1 MHVLRAPQGD
11 IDLDVGT
18 LRIWEAAD
26 DNGDPVL
33 VLKDLESTVIIE
45 FGGDGAWDSA
55 IRSAERLSD
64 AALMYASTLRT
75 AMGEAKQKDES
86 NA

>member
-1 MHVLRAPQGD
+1 MHVLLAPQGD
-11 IDLDVGT
+11 LDLDVGT

-33 VLKDLESTVIIE
+33 VLKDADSTVVIE
-45 FGGDGAWDSA
+45 FATDGAWDQA
-55 IRSAERLSD
+55 IRAAERLSD
-64 AALMYASTLRT
+64 AALMYAATLRSEMT
-75 AMGEAKQKDES
+75 KTQQH